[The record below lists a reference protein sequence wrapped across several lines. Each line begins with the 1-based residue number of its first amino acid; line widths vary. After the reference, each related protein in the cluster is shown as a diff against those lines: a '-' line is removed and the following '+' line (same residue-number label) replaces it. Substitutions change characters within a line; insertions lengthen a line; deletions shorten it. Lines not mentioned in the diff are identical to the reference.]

1 MVRKSRPKS
10 DLEKRQARNRQRRA
24 ATLRKAA
31 APRTKA
37 ARDEALIKRKIDYVA
52 RAMSEGVSASKARR
66 DVSLSK
72 KSFEGGISGTQF
84 FLRDKATGERVKRG
98 GKLQL
103 NLKPTTYID
112 SSADVIDNVAL
123 VGKNAALV
131 RDWQEQVKILLSDN
145 SKASEKIRARRQ
157 IAEISRQKIV
167 DVRGSQIDLTGDW
180 QIIERA
186 YETSDYDELQEFVS
200 QLENT
205 DGRQKK

>member
-145 SKASEKIRARRQ
+145 SKASEKIRARRR

-167 DVRGSQIDLTGDW
+167 DVRGSRIDLTGDW

>member
-1 MVRKSRPKS
+1 MARKSLPRS
-10 DLEKRQARNRQRRA
+10 DPGKKGTRNRLRRA
-24 ATLRKAA
+24 ATLRKVA

-37 ARDEALIKRKIDYVA
+37 ARNEGLIRRKIDYVA

-66 DVSLSK
+66 EVGLSRRY
-72 KSFEGGISGTQF
+72 FDEGVRGTQF
-84 FLRDKATGERVKRG
+84 FLRDKVTGERVKIG

-103 NLKPTTYID
+103 NLKPTRYID
-112 SSADVIDNVAL
+112 NNADVISNSPL

-131 RDWQEQVKILLSDN
+131 REWQEQVNVLLSDD
-145 SKASEKIRARRQ
+145 SKASEKLRARQR
-157 IAEISRQKIV
+157 IAEIAKQKIV
-167 DVRGSQIDLTGDW
+167 DVHGSRIDLTGDW
-180 QIIERA
+180 QLIERA

>member
-1 MVRKSRPKS
+1 MTRKSKPKG
-10 DLEKRQARNRQRRA
+10 DLEKRQARSRLRRA

-37 ARDEALIKRKIDYVA
+37 TRSEALIKRKVDYVA

-66 DVSLSK
+66 DVGLSK
-72 KSFEGGISGTQF
+72 KSFEEGISGTQF
-84 FLRDKATGERVKRG
+84 FLRDKTTGERVKRG

-131 RDWQEQVKILLSDN
+131 RDWQERVKALLSEN
-145 SKASEKIRARRQ
+145 SKASDKIHARRR
-157 IAEISRQKIV
+157 IVEISKQKIV
-167 DVRGSQIDLTGDW
+167 DVHGNRIDLTGDW
-180 QIIERA
+180 QVIERA
-186 YETSDYDELQEFVS
+186 YETSDSDELQEFMS